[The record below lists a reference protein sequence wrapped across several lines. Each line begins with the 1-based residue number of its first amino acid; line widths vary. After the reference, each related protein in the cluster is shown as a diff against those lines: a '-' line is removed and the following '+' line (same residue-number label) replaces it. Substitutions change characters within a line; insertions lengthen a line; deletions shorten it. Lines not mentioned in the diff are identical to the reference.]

1 MNVQQ
6 MQGNAL
12 IDDGKPQV
20 STQEYLA
27 VVEEFD
33 DLWSAEKCDA
43 GQRRMD
49 ALMAIMLRYEG
60 QRFDQN

>member
-12 IDDGKPQV
+12 IDDSKPQV

-33 DLWSAEKCDA
+33 DLWSAEKSDA
-43 GQRRMD
+43 SQRRMD

-60 QRFDQN
+60 QRFEQN